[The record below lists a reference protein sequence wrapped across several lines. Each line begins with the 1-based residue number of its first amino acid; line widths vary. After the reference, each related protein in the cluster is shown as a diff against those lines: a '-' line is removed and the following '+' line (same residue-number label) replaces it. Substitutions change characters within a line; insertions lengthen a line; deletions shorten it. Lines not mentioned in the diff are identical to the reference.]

1 GSSASSGITPPV
13 ANIVYQPV
21 SHLPIFCESTHNPRA
36 SPFPNPSPL
45 PGGRGFGTPS
55 PPRGRGGGGRGPTGT
70 PFPNPSPIPAGREL
84 RNPLSPSWERG
95 QGVRART
102 SHFPNPS
109 PIPGGRERR
118 NPLSPSWERGQGV
131 RARNPLSPRGRGGRG
146 RGPYTPSMRPLAL
159 AAGACACL
167 AAVKLAADR
176 AVRSYEDLP
185 FERTVPLGRTATVDG
200 LRLHYLDEG
209 AGPAIVLLHGL
220 GASTFA
226 FRHNVPALACRFRV
240 VAVDLPGHGLSGR
253 DAPDLSLS
261 AQARYVSGLLDQ
273 LGIERAVVVGHSMG
287 GGVAQRIAIAQPGR
301 VAGLVLIASTTDRF
315 FKRAAAA
322 SPLLR
327 HLVPVFAT
335 AVLHNR
341 FVRPLWSRAAVFDP
355 AHLAPEVIAGYAAPG
370 HVRGSV
376 AAYQRLMRDR
386 GRDADADL

>member
-1 GSSASSGITPPV
+1 
-13 ANIVYQPV
+13 
-21 SHLPIFCESTHNPRA
+21 
-36 SPFPNPSPL
+36 
-45 PGGRGFGTPS
+45 
-55 PPRGRGGGGRGPTGT
+55 
-70 PFPNPSPIPAGREL
+70 
-84 RNPLSPSWERG
+84 
-95 QGVRART
+95 
-102 SHFPNPS
+102 
-109 PIPGGRERR
+109 
-118 NPLSPSWERGQGV
+118 
-131 RARNPLSPRGRGGRG
+131 
-146 RGPYTPSMRPLAL
+146 MRPLAL
-159 AAGACACL
+159 AAGACASL
-167 AAVKLAADR
+167 AAVRLAVDR

-185 FERTVPLGRTATVDG
+185 LERTVPLGRTATVDG

-209 AGPAIVLLHGL
+209 SGPAVVLLHGL

-226 FRHNVPALACRFRV
+226 FRHNVPALTRRFRV

-261 AQARYVSGLLDQ
+261 AQARYVTGLLDQ

-370 HVRGSV
+370 HVPGSV
-376 AAYQRLMRDR
+376 AAYQRLMGDR
-386 GRDADADL
+386 VRDADADLAAIDRPALIVWGDADRIVPIEHGRALAAALPQAGLVVVPRAGHWVQEEQPAEVNRLIADFAARC